1 MSRTSQTLT
10 NTDLAFL
17 LCTISTTSPHSQS
30 QSQFP
35 KVTLSFETNYGL
47 VLSLEPDDGSIT
59 ISLRTPLTSTP
70 MSTDLSLNPFDSATP
85 IQSQQQLFTTA
96 PVSHGHGSIDGVLF
110 SSPLRGAFGM
120 MMTTGTGG
128 ASITPARST
137 PSTSTSR
144 LGPMSATMTQALKQQ
159 SPQQDILTA
168 ANKAGISNSSNMKIR
183 YYIRPSGL
191 EVNSPSSSHMYYT
204 AAASASCSTGQP
216 GADSHTNPKLRPRT
230 LHRVKLSHLQSLY
243 HTNLPS
249 SPSSTGSTSRN
260 STSISWFDAYLD
272 WIDRLDDAIALS
284 RQRSRPQAPHTPQPP
299 QTPRTAT
306 SPPSHVHPTTQS
318 GAHVQRH
325 KMTTSEAQGHTSG
338 TMMNHGGLFTDSGER
353 SLWLVEGML
362 LASWLS
368 LQEGVEGVEYL
379 PLPHMSAESE
389 RESGIEGYVYRLE
402 TNLQGM
408 EKGGNVNNAGVMMK
422 SLLKEVVRAG
432 NME

>member
-17 LCTISTTSPHSQS
+17 LCTLATTSPQSQS

-47 VLSLEPDDGSIT
+47 LLSLEPDGSIT
-59 ISLRTPLTSTP
+59 ISLRNQPDS
-70 MSTDLSLNPFDSATP
+70 DQCPFDSATP
-85 IQSQQQLFTTA
+85 IQSQQQLFTA

-110 SSPLRGAFGM
+110 SSPLLGAFGM

-137 PSTSTSR
+137 PSISR
-144 LGPMSATMTQALKQQ
+144 LQPVSATMTQPSKQQ
-159 SPQQDILTA
+159 SPQQDMLMA
-168 ANKAGISNSSNMKIR
+168 ANQAGISNSSSIKIR

-204 AAASASCSTGQP
+204 ASASTQRQAP
-216 GADSHTNPKLRPRT
+216 HNPASNDNTKLRPRAL

-243 HTNLPS
+243 HTHLPS
-249 SPSSTGSTSRN
+249 SPFRTGTGSTSRK
-260 STSISWFDAYLD
+260 STTSSSWFDAYLD
-272 WIDRLDDAIALS
+272 WIDRLDDALS
-284 RQRSRPQAPHTPQPP
+284 LQPP
-299 QTPRTAT
+299 RQ
-306 SPPSHVHPTTQS
+306 
-318 GAHVQRH
+318 
-325 KMTTSEAQGHTSG
+325 MTSEAHGQTSG
-338 TMMNHGGLFTDSGER
+338 TMMNHGGPFTDSGER

-379 PLPHMSAESE
+379 PLPHMSAETE
-389 RESGIEGYVYRLE
+389 RESGMEGYVYRLE
-402 TNLQGM
+402 NLQGM
-408 EKGGNVNNAGVMMK
+408 EKGKHANSAGVMMK
-422 SLLKEVVRAG
+422 RLLMEVVRAG
-432 NME
+432 DME